1 MGRRLGFDPG
11 DALDAA
17 MRVFWEMGYEGA
29 SLDDLTHAMGINKP
43 SLYRSFGN
51 KQHLFQLVLRHYE
64 TQNLGFFWKA
74 LRHGTAKAVV
84 VDIMRGYLRLATN
97 HATPVGCLGINAA
110 VACSLDA
117 EPVRTLLLERR
128 LVYLEKLK
136 ERFAQA
142 KAEGDLAAHIDPASF
157 ANLIMMLIAGSA
169 LQAKAGI
176 APTDL
181 TQAIDLAVNAVF

>member
-11 DALDAA
+11 NALDAA
-17 MRVFWEMGYEGA
+17 MRMFWEMGYEGA

-51 KQHLFQLVLRHYE
+51 KQQLFQLVLRHYE

-74 LRHGTAKAVV
+74 LRHVTAKAVV
-84 VDIMRGYLRLATN
+84 VDIMSGYLRLATN
-97 HATPVGCLGINAA
+97 HATPGGCLGINAA

-142 KAEGDLAAHIDPASF
+142 KAEGDLAAHIDPSSF

-176 APTDL
+176 APAAL
-181 TQAIDLAVNAVF
+181 NKAINLAVDSMF